1 MPTCV
6 PIKDMRDT
14 VKFDELVATS
24 PTPVIVTKNGYDRFV
39 CIRSE
44 DYKDIQRMRDEA
56 AAEKLRARLR
66 IMEYERE
73 HGLAEDAFEAT
84 ERIMKKYGL

>member
-14 VKFDELVATS
+14 VKFDELVANS

-39 CIRSE
+39 CMRSE
-44 DYKDIQRMRDEA
+44 DYEEMQRARDEA
-56 AAEKLRARLR
+56 AAAKLRARMR
-66 IMEYERE
+66 IAEYERA